1 MRMRTA
7 RTMQH
12 HAAYVTPGVVLVFA
26 LARAWR
32 SEISHNALLAGVTFL
47 VGASLLGVAL
57 YRRSIGK
64 EAVFVTARF
73 EAEPDYDPEEP
84 VDIVSPDSV
93 LLFGAGGFVV
103 AAGTLALF

>member
-1 MRMRTA
+1 MRTA

-12 HAAYVTPGVVLVFA
+12 HAAYVTPGVVLAFA
-26 LARAWR
+26 FANAWR
-32 SEISHNALLAGVTFL
+32 SDFSHNALLAGVTLL
-47 VGASLLGVAL
+47 VLASILGVAL
-57 YRRSIGK
+57 YRRSVGK

-93 LLFGAGGFVV
+93 LLLSAVGFIV
-103 AAGTLALF
+103 AAGSLALS

>member
-1 MRMRTA
+1 MRTA

-32 SEISHNALLAGVTFL
+32 SDFSQNALLAGVTLL
-47 VGASLLGVAL
+47 VLALILGVAL
-57 YRRSIGK
+57 YRRSVGK

-93 LLFGAGGFVV
+93 LLLGAVCFIV
-103 AAGTLALF
+103 AAGTLALS